1 MFQYLPLFG
10 FPVLPALLRFLQ
22 NRASM
27 NLLDG
32 VLPEQSQKARKA
44 MEEGSF
50 SLQRRSDKT
59 YHFPGTGNLHIV
71 WMLTAQFRLLI

>member
-32 VLPEQSQKARKA
+32 VLPEESQKASKA
-44 MEEGSF
+44 MEEGGSAF
-50 SLQRRSDKT
+50 SD
-59 YHFPGTGNLHIV
+59 
-71 WMLTAQFRLLI
+71 AQTKPIISRAQATFTLFGCLLRNSVC